1 MRIKPPSLSGL
12 RSALVAAVISMA
24 APGAAAAPPPVA
36 APPVEHGHAHDIE
49 PAPPT
54 DEAMRE
60 GGWRTDAPLRQ
71 AMQAILDAVV
81 TAVRVD
87 GNGPALAAELRRQV
101 DYMVANC
108 KLDPA
113 ADAAL
118 HGIIADL
125 LRAAGRLDA
134 GATPA
139 QEHDELHAALARYG
153 GQFDHPD
160 WPLR

>member
-1 MRIKPPSLSGL
+1 M
-12 RSALVAAVISMA
+12 VAPVAT
-24 APGAAAAPPPVA
+24 AAPPPVA
-36 APPVEHGHAHDIE
+36 APPVEHAHAHDVE

-54 DEAMRE
+54 DAAMPE

-139 QEHDELHAALARYG
+139 QEHDALHAALARYG
-153 GQFDHPD
+153 SRFDHPD